1 MPGLRARRADRV
13 NRAGPRKTAT
23 AKTKATRKATTK
35 TRKPAQQRRLRLDRR
50 RLRQLG
56 AAAAVLL
63 VLGGSALLWRSGLI
77 HDAAGDAQSWAV
89 AASVDAGLAVDEIF
103 VVGRSHVSLEHL
115 RGALAVERGDA
126 ILVLDLDAARAR
138 LEALSWVAA
147 ASVERRLPD
156 TLYVRIVERRPL
168 ALWQHQ
174 GRMTVV
180 GDRGTLLTDETLERF
195 ASLPLVVGD
204 GAPQALP
211 VLLSV
216 MADEPE
222 IAARITAASWVG
234 RRRWTLNIDDRIK
247 VKLPEHGLAAAWQRL
262 ARLQRRD
269 GVLDRALAILD
280 LRHADRLVIRPAE
293 DAVMPAPGTGSDA

>member
-13 NRAGPRKTAT
+13 SRTAPRKA
-23 AKTKATRKATTK
+23 AAGKAKAVRKTKTKPRKAT
-35 TRKPAQQRRLRLDRR
+35 QRRRIRLDRR
-50 RLRQLG
+50 RLRQL
-56 AAAAVLL
+56 AALAAILL
-63 VLGGSALLWRSGLI
+63 LLGGGAQLWRSGLV
-77 HDAAGDAQSWAV
+77 HDVAGDAQSWAV

-115 RGALAVERGDA
+115 RAALGVARGDA

-168 ALWQHQ
+168 ALWQFQ
-174 GRMTVV
+174 GRMALV
-180 GDRGTLLTDETLERF
+180 DRRGTVLTEDSLQRF
-195 ASLPLVVGD
+195 AALPLAVGD
-204 GAPQALP
+204 GAPRALP
-211 VLLSV
+211 ELLSV
-216 MADEPE
+216 LAVEPE
-222 IAARITAASWVG
+222 MAARVTAAPWVG
-234 RRRWTLNIDDRIK
+234 RRRWTLNIDDRLK

-269 GVLDRALAILD
+269 GILDRALVVLD
-280 LRHADRLVIRPAE
+280 LRHADRLVVRPAE
-293 DAVMPAPGTGSDA
+293 DAVIPAPGAETDA